1 MKYFLSSYH
10 FYRTRT
16 KWSLKI
22 LESCDRIKSNT
33 LRINFDTVKKD
44 KQERVYV
51 VEEDLCQ
58 VRIFVDFGIIELNH
72 KNYDLYP
79 RNWKRSYVTYFHN
92 VI

>member
-1 MKYFLSSYH
+1 MHSKPVVFINT
-10 FYRTRT
+10 FFIFRTKT

-44 KQERVYV
+44 KQERVYT

-58 VRIFVDFGIIELNH
+58 VSRKI
-72 KNYDLYP
+72 P
-79 RNWKRSYVTYFHN
+79 S
-92 VI
+92 

>member
-1 MKYFLSSYH
+1 MKIFLSSYN
-10 FYRTRT
+10 FCRTKT

-58 VRIFVDFGIIELNH
+58 VRIFVHLVCAKLNH
-72 KNYDLYP
+72 KNYNLYS
-79 RNWKRSYVTYFHN
+79 RNWKRSYVTYFPN
-92 VI
+92 EI